1 MKRIF
6 VFACFIFLAI
16 TGYSQNTFFTYQAVV
31 RDNNNHL
38 IINQTVSVRISLI
51 RDTPNGTADYV
62 ETHSA
67 QTNAN
72 GLLTLMV
79 GKGSVVSG
87 NMTNV
92 DWGNHIYYLKNEVD
106 LNGGNNYVV
115 NSVQIVPAVPFAQ
128 FAASSDY
135 TETQVLSI
143 SNDTIFL
150 KGGTNSFVKLPI
162 TDIHIPDS
170 ISSYINDVGYITSD
184 SIPTN
189 ISFFNNDAGY
199 ITSYTDSQQL
209 SISGD
214 TLKLER
220 GGSVVLASSCCT
232 LVDSLNWKL
241 DSLNNGMDSLANVIA
256 TLESIVCMP
265 QVITGNI
272 TSTHNDTAVCGGSVT
287 SYCGVE
293 VSDRGVCWNTTGT
306 ADISGNHTSD
316 GNGTGDFVSI
326 ISGLAPNTTYYIRAY
341 LISGNDIVYGN
352 EIQFSIKID
361 AAAAAVTTAAVSSI
375 TNNSAVSG
383 GNATADGGSSITKRG
398 VCWSTSHNPTVADD
412 RTADS
417 LGLGSFTSKLTG
429 LAPQTTYYVRA
440 YAVNSNGI
448 AYGEEKSFTTNGP
461 CNGESSVTDIDNNEY
476 EIVAIGS
483 QCWMKE
489 NLRTITQPDGGGMTE
504 GYYEED
510 CGWEE
515 SPGYYYR
522 IDEYGEEIA
531 YGEDWED
538 WWNDEG
544 YEMFWQDPVWHDE
557 WCPTYMYFGVDM
569 WGSYYCN
576 DAFYCYP
583 DNNDQGS
590 ADTYGVLYN
599 WVAAMNS
606 GSKEG
611 AQGICP
617 NGWHI
622 PTQAEYN
629 TLISYVSSTSSC
641 SGTATYTAKALAS
654 QDDWDSSSNA
664 CAVGNNLGDNNASG
678 FSAEPAGCAGCTIGN
693 AVSYWLSTESKYYQP
708 YYFSLYY
715 DRATIQYGTT
725 SRDQYHSVRCI
736 KD

>member
-106 LNGGNNYVV
+106 LNGGNNYAV
-115 NSVQIVPAVPFAQ
+115 NSIQIVPAVPFAQ

-162 TDIHIPDS
+162 TDVHIPDS

-326 ISGLAPNTTYYIRAY
+326 ISGLVPNTTYYIRAY
-341 LISGNDIVYGN
+341 LISGNNIVYGN

-398 VCWSTSHNPTVADD
+398 VCWSTSPKPTVADD

-448 AYGEEKSFTTNGP
+448 AYGEEKSFTTNSP

-489 NLRTITQPDGGGMTE
+489 NLRTTTQPDGSLISD
-504 GYYEED
+504 GYYEYSQPGP
-510 CGWEE
+510 GWEE
-515 SPGYYYR
+515 EVCDDEDDEGNCISSHWEWIDGP
-522 IDEYGEEIA
+522 DEYYEGWRL
-531 YGEDWED
+531 YG
-538 WWNDEG
+538 WND
-544 YEMFWQDPVWHDE
+544 D
-557 WCPTYMYFGVDM
+557 
-569 WGSYYCN
+569 GSCYCN
-576 DAFYCYP
+576 DAFYAYP
-583 DNNDQGS
+583 NYNDYD
-590 ADTYGVLYN
+590 AAITYGLLYN
-599 WVAAMNS
+599 WTAAMNGAS
-606 GSKEG
+606 AEGS
-611 AQGICP
+611 QGICP
-617 NGWHI
+617 DGWHI

-629 TLISYVSSTSSC
+629 TLISYVSSTNSC
-641 SGTATYTAKALAS
+641 SNTATYTAKALAS
-654 QDDWDSSSNA
+654 QSNWTNDDSP
-664 CAVGNNLGDNNASG
+664 CTIGNDLNSNNASG
-678 FSAEPAGCAGCTIGN
+678 FSAEPAGDYSGGLGDY
-693 AVSYWLSTESKYYQP
+693 VYYWLSTETKWYQP
-708 YYFSLYY
+708 YYFRLRYNQ
-715 DRATIQYGTT
+715 ATVENSTT